1 MYHQLQ
7 WTCILLTPMKKYHGQ
22 RIELLE
28 IEHHLNLDDSIKH
41 NLVFLPKAGPCK
53 ERLVA
58 VVSFSEHASEDRPLV
73 LLNGQENA
81 IAHASIEAIRSRV
94 STRIP
99 FYMVPTVWIAV
110 ESLPFLTSGKL
121 DRKRT
126 SQWLSDMSDETYQQA
141 MPTNMDSQSPDQTQT
156 PLESTLRSIWAR
168 VLNLTDDQ
176 IALNRAFLSL
186 GGDSISAM
194 QVMGQCRKHGI
205 GLGVQDILRA
215 RSIAELA
222 TLAKEVQ
229 VSTDHAVEEIDVPFD
244 LTPIQ
249 HLWFQLPNQG
259 HGHFNQSFYLKV
271 TRRVQADVFRA
282 AVEKLVGRHC
292 EYTQRICMEH
302 V

>member
-1 MYHQLQ
+1 MQ
-7 WTCILLTPMKKYHGQ
+7 KYHGQ

-28 IEHHLNLDDSIKH
+28 IEHHLNLDASIKH

-58 VVSFSEHASEDRPLV
+58 VVSFAAHASEDRPLV
-73 LLNGQENA
+73 LLDGQENA
-81 IAHASIEAIRSRV
+81 MAHVNIEAIRARV
-94 STRIP
+94 STRLP
-99 FYMVPTVWIAV
+99 FYMVPTVWLAV

-126 SQWLSDMSDETYQQA
+126 AQWLSGMSDEMYQQA
-141 MPTNMDSQSPDQTQT
+141 MPANTDSQSQDQTQT

-168 VLNLTDDQ
+168 VLNLSDDQ

-215 RSIAELA
+215 RSIVELA
-222 TLAKEVQ
+222 TLAKDVQ
-229 VSTDHAVEEIDVPFD
+229 ISMDNTVEEIDVPFD

-259 HGHFNQSFYLKV
+259 HGHFNQSFYLKLA
-271 TRRVQADVFRA
+271 RRVQADAFRA

-292 EYTQRICMEH
+292 
-302 V
+302 